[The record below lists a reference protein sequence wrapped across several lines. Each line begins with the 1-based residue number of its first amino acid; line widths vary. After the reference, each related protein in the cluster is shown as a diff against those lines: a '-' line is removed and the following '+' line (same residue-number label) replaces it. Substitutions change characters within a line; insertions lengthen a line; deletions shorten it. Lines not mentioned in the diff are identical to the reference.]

1 MGPGFMGKLEIK
13 QAAPDELRPYSGNA
27 RTHSRK
33 QVRQIADSIKRFGFI
48 NPIIVSDTHEVIAG
62 HGRLAAAKLLGLDVV
77 PVIVLTDMTDADR
90 RAYVIADN
98 RLAELAGWDRDTLAI
113 ELQFLQDVQF
123 DNLEVTGFS
132 LGEIDLILDEASE
145 KTPVEPGPEDEIPAK
160 AAQGI
165 VSRAG
170 DVWVLGNHR
179 LLCGDARKPSD
190 YQRLLN
196 GTQVDVVLTDPPFNV
211 PMDGHVSVLG
221 KTKHREFAM
230 ASGEMS
236 EREFTGFL
244 SSFLACAKGCSK
256 DGAILFVFMAWQH
269 LMEMLTAGRENEL
282 ELKNLVVWSKDN
294 AGMGSFYRSKHELC
308 FVFKSG
314 SGSHVNT
321 FELSQHGRYRSN
333 VWEYAGVNT
342 FRKDR
347 LNELAMH
354 PTVKPVAM
362 IADAIRDV
370 TRRAEIVLDPFAGS
384 GTTVIA
390 AEKTGRYA
398 RAIEY
403 DAGYCDVII
412 RRWQNYT
419 RKMAT
424 LSNTGRTFED
434 IEAERVL
441 PEKNGEGAI
450 VAPERKGAQP

>member
-1 MGPGFMGKLEIK
+1 MGLGQMGKLEIK
-13 QAAPDELRPYSGNA
+13 PVAPNELRPYSGNA

-33 QVRQIADSIKRFGFI
+33 QVLQIADSIRRFGFN

-62 HGRLAAAKLLGLDVV
+62 HGRLSAAKLLGLDVV

-132 LGEIDLILDEASE
+132 LGEIDLILDAASE
-145 KTPVEPGPEDEIPAK
+145 NTPVEPGPEDEIPAK
-160 AAQGI
+160 PAQGI

-179 LLCGDARKPSD
+179 LLCGDARNPSD
-190 YQRLLN
+190 YQRLLE
-196 GTQVDVVLTDPPFNV
+196 GTQADVVLSDPPFNV
-211 PMDGHVSVLG
+211 AIDGHVSGLG
-221 KTKHREFAM
+221 KIKHREFAM

-244 SSFLACAKGCSK
+244 SSFLACAKARSK
-256 DGAILFVFMAWQH
+256 NGAILFVFMDWRH

-294 AGMGSFYRSKHELC
+294 AGMGSFYRSRHELC

-314 SGSHVNT
+314 NGSHVNT
-321 FELSQHGRYRSN
+321 FELGQHGRYRSN

-347 LNELAMH
+347 LDELAMH
-354 PTVKPVAM
+354 PTVKPVLHSA
-362 IADAIRDV
+362 
-370 TRRAEIVLDPFAGS
+370 RR
-384 GTTVIA
+384 
-390 AEKTGRYA
+390 
-398 RAIEY
+398 
-403 DAGYCDVII
+403 
-412 RRWQNYT
+412 
-419 RKMAT
+419 
-424 LSNTGRTFED
+424 
-434 IEAERVL
+434 
-441 PEKNGEGAI
+441 
-450 VAPERKGAQP
+450 

>member
-1 MGPGFMGKLEIK
+1 
-13 QAAPDELRPYSGNA
+13 
-27 RTHSRK
+27 
-33 QVRQIADSIKRFGFI
+33 
-48 NPIIVSDTHEVIAG
+48 
-62 HGRLAAAKLLGLDVV
+62 
-77 PVIVLTDMTDADR
+77 
-90 RAYVIADN
+90 
-98 RLAELAGWDRDTLAI
+98 
-113 ELQFLQDVQF
+113 
-123 DNLEVTGFS
+123 
-132 LGEIDLILDEASE
+132 
-145 KTPVEPGPEDEIPAK
+145 
-160 AAQGI
+160 
-165 VSRAG
+165 
-170 DVWVLGNHR
+170 
-179 LLCGDARKPSD
+179 
-190 YQRLLN
+190 
-196 GTQVDVVLTDPPFNV
+196 
-211 PMDGHVSVLG
+211 
-221 KTKHREFAM
+221 
-230 ASGEMS
+230 
-236 EREFTGFL
+236 
-244 SSFLACAKGCSK
+244 
-256 DGAILFVFMAWQH
+256 
-269 LMEMLTAGRENEL
+269 
-282 ELKNLVVWSKDN
+282 VVWSKDN

>member
-1 MGPGFMGKLEIK
+1 MGKLGIK
-13 QAAPDELRPYSGNA
+13 QVAPDELRPYSGNA
-27 RTHSRK
+27 RTHSKK
-33 QVRQIADSIKRFGFI
+33 QVRQIADSIRRFGFN
-48 NPIIVSDTHEVIAG
+48 NPILVSDTHEVIAG

-77 PVIVLTDMTDADR
+77 PVIVLSDMTDGDR

-123 DNLEVTGFS
+123 HDLEVTGFS
-132 LGEIDLILDEASE
+132 LGEIDLILDEGSE
-145 KTPVEPGPEDEIPAK
+145 KKTPIEPGPEDEIPAK
-160 AAQGI
+160 AAQGV
-165 VSRAG
+165 VSRVG
-170 DVWVLGNHR
+170 DVWALGNHR

-190 YQRLLN
+190 YQKLLN
-196 GTQVDVVLTDPPFNV
+196 GTQADVVLTDPPFNI
-211 PMDGHVSVLG
+211 PIDGHASGPG
-221 KTKHREFAM
+221 KIEPRESAM

-244 SSFLACAKGCSK
+244 SSFLACAKACSK
-256 DGAILFVFMAWQH
+256 DGAILFVFMDWRH

-294 AGMGSFYRSKHELC
+294 AGRGCFYRSKHQLC

-314 SGSHVNT
+314 NGSHLNT
-321 FELSQHGRYRSN
+321 LESGQHGRSRSN
-333 VWEYAGVNT
+333 VWEYVGVST
-342 FRKDR
+342 LHKDR
-347 LNELAMH
+347 QHELAKH

-390 AEKTGRYA
+390 AEKTGRHA
-398 RAIEY
+398 RTIEY
-403 DAGYCDVII
+403 DAGYCDVIV

-419 RKMAT
+419 GKMAT
-424 LSNTGRTFED
+424 LGHTGRTFED

-441 PEKNGEGAI
+441 PGKNEDGAL
-450 VAPERKGAQP
+450 VASGTKGTRP

>member
-1 MGPGFMGKLEIK
+1 
-13 QAAPDELRPYSGNA
+13 
-27 RTHSRK
+27 
-33 QVRQIADSIKRFGFI
+33 
-48 NPIIVSDTHEVIAG
+48 
-62 HGRLAAAKLLGLDVV
+62 
-77 PVIVLTDMTDADR
+77 
-90 RAYVIADN
+90 
-98 RLAELAGWDRDTLAI
+98 
-113 ELQFLQDVQF
+113 
-123 DNLEVTGFS
+123 
-132 LGEIDLILDEASE
+132 
-145 KTPVEPGPEDEIPAK
+145 
-160 AAQGI
+160 
-165 VSRAG
+165 
-170 DVWVLGNHR
+170 
-179 LLCGDARKPSD
+179 
-190 YQRLLN
+190 
-196 GTQVDVVLTDPPFNV
+196 
-211 PMDGHVSVLG
+211 MD
-221 KTKHREFAM
+221 
-230 ASGEMS
+230 
-236 EREFTGFL
+236 
-244 SSFLACAKGCSK
+244 
-256 DGAILFVFMAWQH
+256 WQH
-269 LMEMLTAGRENEL
+269 LMEMLIAGRENEL

-294 AGMGSFYRSKHELC
+294 AGMGSFYRSRHELC

-390 AEKTGRYA
+390 AEKTGRHA

-403 DAGYCDVII
+403 DARYCDVII

-419 RKMAT
+419 GKMAT